1 MDSSKIDKDGSYQFC
16 SMKEADIIVSDFHL
30 SESFKEECE
39 SMGGNDFISSSPT
52 F

>member
-30 SESFKEECE
+30 PESFKEECE
-39 SMGGNDFISSSPT
+39 SMGVSIY
-52 F
+52 